1 MGLHTTNPPPTSPT
15 HGPNRYKT
23 LPARPKTPKSGH
35 FSRAGRIFSRFQ
47 HQSTTHPVQNSPSNS
62 HPRAQPVQNSP
73 SNTHPLAQP
82 VQNSPSTPTI
92 NEIRPFQARRE
103 NFLPVPPTR
112 NRAGRTFSRFQHQST
127 THPVQNSPRNTH
139 LKAHPVQNSPSNT
152 HPLAQPVQNSPGT
165 PKNTEIRPFLASRE
179 NFLPLPT
186 PIHHSPGTKL
196 SRQQP
201 PPGPTGTKLS
211 PHAHLKAHPA
221 QNSPRNSRPRAQ
233 PVQNSPSTPKNT
245 KIRPFQ
251 ARRENFLPLPT
262 PRHRAGRI
270 SSRFQH
276 QSTTHPVQNS
286 PSNSHP
292 LARPVQN
299 SPHTP
304 TSRLTRH
311 KTLPA
316 TAAPGPN
323 RYKTLPARP
332 KTPKS
337 GHFKRA
343 GRISS
348 RFQHHATEQGEFPPA
363 SNTNPPLTRY
373 KTLPATP
380 TPGPNRYKT
389 LPARPKT
396 PKFGHF
402 SRAGRILSRFHHH
415 ATEQGEFSPV
425 SNTTL
430 VPISTQL
437 TDWSPL
443 SPRHQTNAPLS
454 WALCGLSAAHHDVA
468 PERAGTD
475 RRLADWN
482 WPRHTQASSE
492 QLNPEQARLA

>member
-1 MGLHTTNPPPTSPT
+1 MGLHTTNPPPNEF
-15 HGPNRYKT
+15 H
-23 LPARPKTPKSGH
+23 AR
-35 FSRAGRIFSRFQ
+35 
-47 HQSTTHPVQNSPSNS
+47 
-62 HPRAQPVQNSP
+62 
-73 SNTHPLAQP
+73 
-82 VQNSPSTPTI
+82 
-92 NEIRPFQARRE
+92 
-103 NFLPVPPTR
+103 
-112 NRAGRTFSRFQHQST
+112 
-127 THPVQNSPRNTH
+127 
-139 LKAHPVQNSPSNT
+139 AH
-152 HPLAQPVQNSPGT
+152 PVQNSPGT

-179 NFLPLPT
+179 NFLPV
-186 PIHHSPGTKL
+186 
-196 SRQQP
+196 P
-201 PPGPTGTKLS
+201 PP
-211 PHAHLKAHPA
+211 
-221 QNSPRNSRPRAQ
+221 RN
-233 PVQNSPSTPKNT
+233 
-245 KIRPFQ
+245 
-251 ARRENFLPLPT
+251 
-262 PRHRAGRI
+262 RAGRTF
-270 SSRFQH
+270 SRFQH

-389 LPARPKT
+389 LPATPTPGPNRYKTLPARPKT

-443 SPRHQTNAPLS
+443 SPGHQTNAPLS

>member
-292 LARPVQN
+292 RAQPVQN
-299 SPHTP
+299 SPSNTHP
-304 TSRLTRH
+304 LAHPVQNS
-311 KTLPA
+311 PS
-316 TAAPGPN
+316 
-323 RYKTLPARP
+323 
-332 KTPKS
+332 TPKNTEIRPFLAS
-337 GHFKRA
+337 RENFIPVPPPRHRA
-343 GRISS
+343 GRIFS
-348 RFQHHATEQGEFPPA
+348 RFQHHLGAYFNA
-363 SNTNPPLTRY
+363 ADR
-373 KTLPATP
+373 
-380 TPGPNRYKT
+380 
-389 LPARPKT
+389 
-396 PKFGHF
+396 
-402 SRAGRILSRFHHH
+402 
-415 ATEQGEFSPV
+415 
-425 SNTTL
+425 L
-430 VPISTQL
+430 VPTF
-437 TDWSPL
+437 T
-443 SPRHQTNAPLS
+443 R
-454 WALCGLSAAHHDVA
+454 
-468 PERAGTD
+468 
-475 RRLADWN
+475 
-482 WPRHTQASSE
+482 WP
-492 QLNPEQARLA
+492 

>member
-47 HQSTTHPVQNSPSNS
+47 HHATEQGELSP
-62 HPRAQPVQNSP
+62 A
-73 SNTHPLAQP
+73 SNTNPPLTRYKTLPA
-82 VQNSPSTPTI
+82 TPTPGPNRYKTLPARPKTPKSGHFSRAGRI
-92 NEIRPFQARRE
+92 FSRFQHHATEQGELSPASNTNPPLTRYKTLPATPIPGLNRYKTLPATPTSRPIRYITLPATATPGPNRYKTLPARPKTPKSGH
-103 NFLPVPPTR
+103 FS
-112 NRAGRTFSRFQHQST
+112 RAGRTFSRFQHQST
-127 THPVQNSPRNTH
+127 THPVQNSP
-139 LKAHPVQNSPSNT
+139 
-152 HPLAQPVQNSPGT
+152 G
-165 PKNTEIRPFLASRE
+165 
-179 NFLPLPT
+179 
-186 PIHHSPGTKL
+186 
-196 SRQQP
+196 
-201 PPGPTGTKLS
+201 
-211 PHAHLKAHPA
+211 
-221 QNSPRNSRPRAQ
+221 NSR
-233 PVQNSPSTPKNT
+233 
-245 KIRPFQ
+245 
-251 ARRENFLPLPT
+251 
-262 PRHRAGRI
+262 
-270 SSRFQH
+270 
-276 QSTTHPVQNS
+276 
-286 PSNSHP
+286 P

-323 RYKTLPARP
+323 RYKTLPVRP

-343 GRISS
+343 GRIFS

-373 KTLPATP
+373 KTLPATATPGLNRYKTLPATP
-380 TPGPNRYKT
+380 TPWPIRYKT

-443 SPRHQTNAPLS
+443 SPGHQTNAPLS

>member
-23 LPARPKTPKSGH
+23 LPATATPWPNRYKTLPARPKTPKSGH
-35 FSRAGRIFSRFQ
+35 FKRAGRIFSRFH

-73 SNTHPLAQP
+73 S
-82 VQNSPSTPTI
+82 
-92 NEIRPFQARRE
+92 
-103 NFLPVPPTR
+103 
-112 NRAGRTFSRFQHQST
+112 
-127 THPVQNSPRNTH
+127 
-139 LKAHPVQNSPSNT
+139 
-152 HPLAQPVQNSPGT
+152 T

-186 PIHHSPGTKL
+186 PINHSPGTKL

-292 LARPVQN
+292 RAQPVQN
-299 SPHTP
+299 SPSNTHP
-304 TSRLTRH
+304 LAHPVQNS
-311 KTLPA
+311 PS
-316 TAAPGPN
+316 
-323 RYKTLPARP
+323 
-332 KTPKS
+332 TPKNTEIRPFLAS
-337 GHFKRA
+337 RENFIPVPPPRHRA
-343 GRISS
+343 GRIFS
-348 RFQHHATEQGEFPPA
+348 RFQHHLGAYFNA
-363 SNTNPPLTRY
+363 ADR
-373 KTLPATP
+373 
-380 TPGPNRYKT
+380 
-389 LPARPKT
+389 
-396 PKFGHF
+396 
-402 SRAGRILSRFHHH
+402 
-415 ATEQGEFSPV
+415 
-425 SNTTL
+425 L
-430 VPISTQL
+430 VPTFTQ
-437 TDWSPL
+437 
-443 SPRHQTNAPLS
+443 APDQ
-454 WALCGLSAAHHDVA
+454 CA
-468 PERAGTD
+468 PELGIVRVIGCSSRCSSRT
-475 RRLADWN
+475 RRD
-482 WPRHTQASSE
+482 
-492 QLNPEQARLA
+492 